1 MTVFAQRMK
10 TMEKSASIIRGLFGA
25 MNDPG
30 IISFGGGAPAREAL
44 PVDIVREITN
54 EVITRDGRGVE
65 ALQYGSVMG
74 LPDLREIVVSEL
86 LAPKGV
92 KLADIKEVVSHS
104 HALAQCNAFFKQ
116 HPSWTLTPAAN
127 TARHPDPTDA
137 NPTPTG

>member
-10 TMEKSASIIRGLFGA
+10 TMEKSAAIIRGLFGA

-44 PVDIVREITN
+44 PIDIVREITN

-65 ALQYGSVMG
+65 ALQYGNVMG
-74 LPDLREIVVSEL
+74 LPDLRDIVVSEL

-92 KLADIKEVVSHS
+92 EADAAKDWYTRIKSRPAFRPLLNDRVRGVAPASHY
-104 HALAQCNAFFKQ
+104 ADLDF
-116 HPSWTLTPAAN
+116 
-127 TARHPDPTDA
+127 
-137 NPTPTG
+137 